1 MQALPLSSSL
11 NESIYF
17 DYAPPPTFAG
27 HINRNPFR
35 VVITSS
41 NTNTHVIDLKSK
53 YSKSYIPQNQKS
65 KWSFLRPK
73 NYFLDL
79 SGNQISN
86 IVTNDTMLYV
96 DNNNVLNT
104 VSGNFVGV
112 SGYAEFYFVDDIY
125 NYDLA
130 FNDNQYTTIVAVLQT
145 SGVDF
150 FTSDSSHIQSSR
162 YSTSQAIAYQ
172 PHVFHYRDPD
182 YIKITENGIRD
193 FINPRWVPVDQHAVF
208 TFNWNKQYSELYYD
222 GNEITPL
229 GFNKSLPSNTNTD
242 TISITAQLINS
253 TVIDSLTSYNTVK
266 AYFPNSGI
274 NVTYHNI
281 DGYLSPGYCKTIFNV
296 GKGSTLNYVM
306 TAASTFNS
314 PNTQGNM
321 YSPKMWLSNPNAG
334 LMSLVEYNFPKNYNL
349 NSKLLQKAQIY
360 NFIVPTIY
368 PPTGSSYVFSPIGFH
383 GINDI
388 AVLPAPNFQAWAIDN
403 ELNYL
408 YKFGTDGSILSALNV
423 TTLSNE
429 ILGINDGS
437 ISPASLVL
445 DGNKNMWI
453 SLYDRPYVIL
463 LDQNTNSFG
472 ASAINLLENLNL
484 NWYDKYNINLNLL
497 KLTEFIKI
505 DTDRYNKAWVSFS
518 VNTSGYLLKFDYNG
532 NNEKTIPVSTCP
544 QNIIIDNQDNTWI
557 ALTDLSNEL
566 LYNSIEKRDTNG
578 ILLSTFN
585 TAYTGVKEFAL
596 DLNQNLWFSYGYSN
610 IGYIDNT
617 TGSISSFNILN
628 NSDNL
633 IQYYPTINADNTA
646 IEGIACDLKGYLYV
660 VNSIENQI
668 YVYNTNTKTYVDK
681 FYVNPQGFITY
692 GNSNQLG
699 YNKWEKSLKA
709 SGDWMGTRWLNK
721 YNNQLSNYKISV
733 SGISGELNFSM
744 IPSKNLINQYSF
756 LANTFYKYIETNLYQ
771 QILVTVKPENE
782 PILNYFN
789 YDIFKI
795 NENYDLGSQL
805 KSFALTPTLFE
816 SKYLFDNFLPS
827 IYGIYPYSHQD
838 LGISSYEKIAN
849 FVINN
854 SDIDTCE
861 IDKLYSISQ
870 ATNTDTDDYML
881 DYPLDLKKLMDLLS
895 INQSRLWGSTQMN
908 QNNINKSLNNDE
920 FKVGA
925 ILPPDYIVIA
935 GTPVLLKTKSLNN
948 YELIQTGI
956 LNGLEQYSLNN
967 LAYSIGII
975 QNSDNSWQNY
985 YEFYEFVSINN
996 TEYSDNIIDWNNPQ
1010 TTITP
1015 NLTSIFDWIGDEKT
1029 IDKIF
1034 SYHLYKGLGIF

>member
-27 HINRNPFR
+27 HINRHPFR

-53 YSKSYIPQNQKS
+53 YSKSYLPQNQKS
-65 KWSFLRPK
+65 KWSFLRPH
-73 NYFLDL
+73 NNFLNL
-79 SGNQISN
+79 SGNKISN
-86 IVTNDTMLYV
+86 IVTNDTSLYV
-96 DNNNVLNT
+96 DGNNVLNT

-130 FNDNQYTTIVAVLQT
+130 FNDKQYTTIVAVLQT
-145 SGVDF
+145 SGVNF
-150 FTSDSSHIQSSR
+150 FTSDSPHIQSSR

-222 GNEITPL
+222 GNEINPL

-253 TVIDSLTSYNTVK
+253 TAMDNLTSYNIVK

-306 TAASTFNS
+306 TAESTFNS

-360 NFIVPTIY
+360 NFIIPT
-368 PPTGSSYVFSPIGFH
+368 SALEFH
-383 GINDI
+383 NITDI
-388 AVLPAPNFQAWAIDN
+388 AVLPSPDFQAWAIDN
-403 ELNYL
+403 KLGYL
-408 YKFGTDGSILSALNV
+408 YKFGTNGKILTSINIKSLLNNNTVLSSYNFNTPLKQ
-423 TTLSNE
+423 S
-429 ILGINDGS
+429 
-437 ISPASLVL
+437 SLVL
-445 DGNKNMWI
+445 DGQKNIWI
-453 SLYDRPYVIL
+453 ALNNFPLIL
-463 LDQNTNSFG
+463 NFDQNVNYIYS
-472 ASAINLLENLNL
+472 LNL
-484 NWYDKYNINLNLL
+484 TQNNQNYDLSNPITIDIDHINNIW
-497 KLTEFIKI
+497 T
-505 DTDRYNKAWVSFS
+505 SFS
-518 VNTSGYLLKFDYNG
+518 NYTSGCLLKFDA
-532 NNEKTIPVSTCP
+532 NNNPLTAVNYPIGKYP
-544 QNIIIDNQDNTWI
+544 QNIIIDNQYNIWI
-557 ALTDLSNEL
+557 SLSGNFQ
-566 LYNSIEKRDTNG
+566 YNIIEKRDTNSG
-578 ILLSTFN
+578 LLSTIN
-585 TAYTGVKEFAL
+585 TQFTGVNHFAL

-610 IGYIDNT
+610 IGYIDNIT
-617 TGSISSFNILN
+617 SSISSFNILD

-633 IQYYPTINADNTA
+633 FQYYPSINADNTL
-646 IEGIACDLKGYLYV
+646 IEGLACDLKGYLYV
-660 VNSIENQI
+660 VNSVENQI
-668 YVYNTNTKTYVDK
+668 YIYNTNTKTYVDK

-692 GNSNQLG
+692 GNPSKLG

-709 SGDWMGTRWLNK
+709 GGDWMGTRWLNK
-721 YNNQLSNYKISV
+721 YNNQLSNYQISI
-733 SGISGELNFSM
+733 SGNSGELNFSM
-744 IPSKNLINQYSF
+744 IPSKNLISQYSF
-756 LANTFYKYIETNLYQ
+756 LANTFYKYIETNNYE
-771 QILVTVKPENE
+771 QILVTVKPDPE
-782 PILNYFN
+782 PILSYFN

-795 NENYDLGSQL
+795 NENYDLGAQL

-816 SKYLFDNFLPS
+816 STYLFNNFLPS
-827 IYGIYPYSHQD
+827 IYGVYPYSHQD
-838 LGISSYEKIAN
+838 LGISSYEKITN

-881 DYPLDLKKLMDLLS
+881 NYPLDLKKLMDLLS

-908 QNNINKSLNNDE
+908 QNNFNQSSNNGE
-920 FKVGA
+920 FNVGA
-925 ILPPDYIVIA
+925 ILSPDYIVIA
-935 GTPVLLKTKSLNN
+935 GTPILLKTKSLSN
-948 YELIQTGI
+948 YELIQTGV

-975 QNSDNSWQNY
+975 KNSNDSWQNY
-985 YEFYEFVSINN
+985 YEFYEYIPVNN
-996 TEYSDNIIDWNNPQ
+996 TVYSDNIIDWNNPQ

>member
-27 HINRNPFR
+27 HINRHPFR

-53 YSKSYIPQNQKS
+53 YSKSYLPQNQKS
-65 KWSFLRPK
+65 KWSFLRPH
-73 NYFLDL
+73 NNFLDL

-86 IVTNDTMLYV
+86 IVTNDTLLYV
-96 DNNNVLNT
+96 DSNNVLNT
-104 VSGNFVGV
+104 ISGNFIGV
-112 SGYAEFYFVDDIY
+112 SGYAEFYFVDEIY

-130 FNDNQYTTIVAVLQT
+130 FNDSQYTTIVAVLQT

-150 FTSDSSHIQSSR
+150 FTIDSPHIQSSR

-172 PHVFHYRDPD
+172 PHIFHYRDPD

-242 TISITAQLINS
+242 TISITAQLVNS
-253 TVIDSLTSYNTVK
+253 TSMDNLTSYNIVK

-274 NVTYHNI
+274 NISYHNI
-281 DGYLSPGYCKTIFNV
+281 DGYLSPGYCKTVFNV

-306 TAASTFNS
+306 TAASIFNS
-314 PNTQGNM
+314 PSAQGNL

-368 PPTGSSYVFSPIGFH
+368 PPKNSYNTFSPIGFH
-383 GINDI
+383 GITDI
-388 AVLPAPNFQAWAIDN
+388 AVLPAPDFQSWAIDN
-403 ELNYL
+403 QLSNL
-408 YKFGTDGSILSALNV
+408 YKFGTDGTVLSAINLTSFTKKLLNQEFG
-423 TTLSNE
+423 L
-429 ILGINDGS
+429 
-437 ISPASLVL
+437 PASLVL
-445 DGNKNMWI
+445 DGQKNMWI
-453 SLYDRPYVIL
+453 ALYDTSYVIL

-484 NWYDKYNINLNLL
+484 NWYDRTIYSTSDSKL
-497 KLTEFIKI
+497 KLTESIKI
-505 DTDRYNKAWVSFS
+505 DIDRNNDAWVSFS

-532 NNEKTIPVSTCP
+532 YNSQTINYPVSTCP
-544 QNIIIDNQDNTWI
+544 QNIIIDNQDNIWCG
-557 ALTDLSNEL
+557 LSVDL
-566 LYNSIEKRDTNG
+566 LYNSIEKRNTDG
-578 ILLSTFN
+578 ALLSTFN
-585 TAYTGVKEFAL
+585 TAYTGINHFAL

-610 IGYIDNT
+610 IACINNI
-617 TGSISSFNILN
+617 TGVISSFNILDNSN
-628 NSDNL
+628 NV
-633 IQYYPTINADNTA
+633 QHYPTINLDNTA
-646 IEGIACDLKGYLYV
+646 IEGLACDLKGYLYV
-660 VNSIENQI
+660 VNSVENQI
-668 YVYNTNTKTYVDK
+668 YVYNTNTKTYIDK

-721 YNNQLSNYKISV
+721 YNNQPSNYQISI

-744 IPSKNLINQYSF
+744 IPSKNLISQYSF
-756 LANTFYKYIETNLYQ
+756 LANTFYKYIDTNNYE
-771 QILVTVKPENE
+771 QILVTVKPDPE
-782 PILNYFN
+782 PILSYFN

-816 SKYLFDNFLPS
+816 STYLFDNFLPS
-827 IYGIYPYSHQD
+827 IYGVYPYSHQD

-861 IDKLYSISQ
+861 IDKLYSISK

-881 DYPLDLKKLMDLLS
+881 NYPLDLKKLMDLLS

-908 QNNINKSLNNDE
+908 QNNFNQPTNNNE
-920 FKVGA
+920 FNIGS
-925 ILPPDYIVIA
+925 ILPSDYIVIA
-935 GTPVLLKTKSLNN
+935 GTSVLLKTKSLDK

-956 LNGLEQYSLNN
+956 FNGLDQYSLND
-967 LAYSIGII
+967 LAYSIGIA
-975 QNSDNSWQNY
+975 QNSNDSWNKY
-985 YEFYEFVSINN
+985 YEFYEFVPVNN
-996 TEYSDNIIDWNNPQ
+996 AEYSDNIIDWNNPQ
-1010 TTITP
+1010 TSITP
-1015 NLTSIFDWIGDEKT
+1015 NLTSIFDWTGDEKS